1 MWNLRFHHTQDA
13 QRLTMPASKKAK
25 TPPAKANTR
34 SPELTLIDNLAEI
47 LNSTGLTEI
56 EMEQKG
62 VRVRVSKAVT
72 ASFQAAPQNYAPP
85 TPAPSSAPIAVAA
98 ATPVA
103 DHAGSVKSPMVGTVY
118 MAASP
123 EAAPFITIGATVRQ
137 GQTLLIIEA
146 MKTMNQIPA
155 PKSGK
160 VTQIMVDNGSP
171 VEFGEVL
178 LVIE

>member
-1 MWNLRFHHTQDA
+1 
-13 QRLTMPASKKAK
+13 MPVQKKAK
-25 TPPAKANTR
+25 AAAKAPIKTVPR
-34 SPELTLIDNLAEI
+34 SPELMLIDNLAEI

-56 EMEQKG
+56 ELEQKG
-62 VRVRVSKAVT
+62 VRVRVSKSVIAHVQAQAPMAMAAPVALPVASAVLPT
-72 ASFQAAPQNYAPP
+72 ASG
-85 TPAPSSAPIAVAA
+85 
-98 ATPVA
+98 
-103 DHAGSVKSPMVGTVY
+103 DHVGGVKSPMVGTVY
-118 MAASP
+118 MASSP
-123 EAAPFITIGATVRQ
+123 DVAPFISIGAMVKQ

>member
-1 MWNLRFHHTQDA
+1 
-13 QRLTMPASKKAK
+13 MPTNKKTK
-25 TPPAKANTR
+25 TSPAKIVVR

-72 ASFQAAPQNYAPP
+72 ANYQAAPQTYA
-85 TPAPSSAPIAVAA
+85 SAPQVAA
-98 ATPVA
+98 APVAATPATPVG
-103 DHAGSVKSPMVGTVY
+103 DHAGSVKSPMVGTIY

-123 EAAPFITIGATVRQ
+123 DTPPFITIGATVKQ

>member
-1 MWNLRFHHTQDA
+1 
-13 QRLTMPASKKAK
+13 MPANKKTKPAPGK
-25 TPPAKANTR
+25 TTVR

-62 VRVRVSKAVT
+62 VRVRVSKAVNAT
-72 ASFQAAPQNYAPP
+72 YQAAPQAYAPP
-85 TPAPSSAPIAVAA
+85 PSIVAAPATAVAA
-98 ATPVA
+98 TPA
-103 DHAGSVKSPMVGTVY
+103 GDHAGSVKSPMVGTIY

-123 EAAPFITIGATVRQ
+123 EAAPFITIGANVKQ

>member
-1 MWNLRFHHTQDA
+1 MA
-13 QRLTMPASKKAK
+13 IKK
-25 TPPAKANTR
+25 TKAPTKAVTR
-34 SPELTLIDNLAEI
+34 SPELTLIDNLADI

-56 EMEQKG
+56 ELEQKG
-62 VRVRVSKAVT
+62 VRVRVSKSVI
-72 ASFQAAPQNYAPP
+72 SHMQA
-85 TPAPSSAPIAVAA
+85 PAAVAA
-98 ATPVA
+98 APIAAAVAVASPSAAPVSE
-103 DHAGSVKSPMVGTVY
+103 HAGGVKSPMVGTVY

-123 EAAPFITIGATVRQ
+123 EAAPFVTIGAVVKQ

-160 VTQIMVDNGSP
+160 VIQIFVDNGSP

-178 LVIE
+178 MVIE

>member
-1 MWNLRFHHTQDA
+1 
-13 QRLTMPASKKAK
+13 MPANKKTK
-25 TPPAKANTR
+25 TTPAKSTVR

-62 VRVRVSKAVT
+62 VRVRVSKAVNAT
-72 ASFQAAPQNYAPP
+72 YQASPQSYAPP
-85 TPAPSSAPIAVAA
+85 PAPLAAQPIAAA
-98 ATPVA
+98 AAPTG
-103 DHAGSVKSPMVGTVY
+103 DHAGSVKSPMVGTIY

-123 EAAPFITIGATVRQ
+123 EAAPFITVGATVKQ

>member
-1 MWNLRFHHTQDA
+1 
-13 QRLTMPASKKAK
+13 MPASKKTKA
-25 TPPAKANTR
+25 PAKATTR
-34 SPELTLIDNLAEI
+34 SPELQLIDNLAEI

-56 EMEQKG
+56 ELEQKG
-62 VRVRVSKAVT
+62 VRVRVSKSVVANYQSAPAPV
-72 ASFQAAPQNYAPP
+72 AQMQAIAAAP
-85 TPAPSSAPIAVAA
+85 SAVAA
-98 ATPVA
+98 VPAAPA
-103 DHAGSVKSPMVGTVY
+103 GDHAGGVKSPMVGTVY
-118 MAASP
+118 MASSP
-123 EAAPFITIGATVRQ
+123 DVAPFVTIGATVKQ

-178 LVIE
+178 MVIE

>member
-1 MWNLRFHHTQDA
+1 
-13 QRLTMPASKKAK
+13 MPAAKKTKAPTTK
-25 TPPAKANTR
+25 TVTR
-34 SPELTLIDNLAEI
+34 SPELALIDNLAEI

-56 EMEQKG
+56 ELEQKG
-62 VRVRVSKAVT
+62 VRVRVSKSMT
-72 ASFQAAPQNYAPP
+72 AHYQAAPAPVAAAA
-85 TPAPSSAPIAVAA
+85 PAAAAPIAVSA
-98 ATPVA
+98 PVG
-103 DHAGSVKSPMVGTVY
+103 DQAGAVKSPMVGTVY

-123 EAAPFITIGATVRQ
+123 EAPPFITVGATVKQ

-160 VTQIMVDNGSP
+160 VTQIMVDNGTP
-171 VEFGEVL
+171 VEFGEVM

>member
-1 MWNLRFHHTQDA
+1 
-13 QRLTMPASKKAK
+13 MPAAKKTKAPAK
-25 TPPAKANTR
+25 TTTR
-34 SPELTLIDNLAEI
+34 SPELALIDNLAEI

-56 EMEQKG
+56 ELEQKG
-62 VRVRVSKAVT
+62 VRVRVSKSMT
-72 ASFQAAPQNYAPP
+72 AHYQAAPQPMAG
-85 TPAPSSAPIAVAA
+85 AAPIAAVAA
-98 ATPVA
+98 PVVVA
-103 DHAGSVKSPMVGTVY
+103 APAGDQAGSVKSPMVGTVY

-123 EAAPFITIGATVRQ
+123 EAPPFITVGATVKQ

-160 VTQIMVDNGSP
+160 VTQIMVDNGTP

>member
-1 MWNLRFHHTQDA
+1 
-13 QRLTMPASKKAK
+13 MPAQKKTK
-25 TPPAKANTR
+25 TAAKAPTR

-56 EMEQKG
+56 ELEQKG
-62 VRVRVSKAVT
+62 VRVRVSKSMMVQ
-72 ASFQAAPQNYAPP
+72 ASA
-85 TPAPSSAPIAVAA
+85 PAPVAA
-98 ATPVA
+98 APVVSA
-103 DHAGSVKSPMVGTVY
+103 QPIAAAAAVAPSGDHAGGVKSPMVGTVY

-123 EAAPFITIGATVRQ
+123 DTPPFVTIGANVKQ
-137 GQTLLIIEA
+137 GQTVLIIEA

-155 PKSGK
+155 PRSGK

-178 LVIE
+178 MVIE

>member
-1 MWNLRFHHTQDA
+1 
-13 QRLTMPASKKAK
+13 MPAAKKTKAPTAK
-25 TPPAKANTR
+25 PVTR
-34 SPELTLIDNLAEI
+34 SPELALIDNLAEI

-56 EMEQKG
+56 ELEQKG
-62 VRVRVSKAVT
+62 LRVRVSKSMT
-72 ASFQAAPQNYAPP
+72 AHYQAAPAPVAAAA
-85 TPAPSSAPIAVAA
+85 PAAAAPIAVSA
-98 ATPVA
+98 PVG
-103 DHAGSVKSPMVGTVY
+103 DQAGAVKSPMVGTVY

-123 EAAPFITIGATVRQ
+123 EAPPFITVGTTVKQ

-160 VTQIMVDNGSP
+160 VTQIMVDNGTP
-171 VEFGEVL
+171 VEFGEVM

>member
-1 MWNLRFHHTQDA
+1 
-13 QRLTMPASKKAK
+13 MPTAKKTKAPAK
-25 TPPAKANTR
+25 TVTR
-34 SPELTLIDNLAEI
+34 SPELALIDNLAEI

-56 EMEQKG
+56 ELEQKG
-62 VRVRVSKAVT
+62 VRVRVSKSVT
-72 ASFQAAPQNYAPP
+72 THYQAAPSAAPM
-85 TPAPSSAPIAVAA
+85 TAPATALAAPAAVAS
-98 ATPVA
+98 P
-103 DHAGSVKSPMVGTVY
+103 AGEQAGGVKSPMVGTVY

-123 EAAPFITIGATVRQ
+123 EAPPFITIGTTVKQ

-160 VTQIMVDNGSP
+160 VTQIMVDNGQP
-171 VEFGEVL
+171 VEFGEVM